1 MRRFNLLG
9 KEVDVFDVAF
19 YLILLSMLAWFVGKV
34 TGYISTPAWVE
45 YFPVAGAIF
54 AGGVFYKK
62 VDILGETCKEM
73 KGGIDK
79 VKREVFDI
87 DKRVTVIESKKR

>member
-9 KEVDVFDVAF
+9 KEADIFDVAF

-34 TGYISTPAWVE
+34 FGYINTPAWIE

-54 AGGVFYKK
+54 GGGIFYKK

-73 KGGIDK
+73 KGGLET
-79 VKREVFDI
+79 VKCDVIKI
-87 DKRVTVIESKKR
+87 DKRVTVIESKKK